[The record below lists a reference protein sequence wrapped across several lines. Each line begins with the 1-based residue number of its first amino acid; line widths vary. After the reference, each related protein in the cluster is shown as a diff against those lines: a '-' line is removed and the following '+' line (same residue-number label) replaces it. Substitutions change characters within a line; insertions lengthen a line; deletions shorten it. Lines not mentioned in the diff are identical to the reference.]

1 MEITRLRIAFVAITL
16 VITALW
22 LLSVP
27 ADVFGADFWSIR
39 SAFILFTGL
48 LSIGFMA
55 VGVML
60 AARPVQIESLLGGLD
75 KFYRLHKWLGI
86 GAVLLAVG
94 HWLLEVA
101 PRWMIA
107 LGWLAPRQRR
117 ARGAAGDGQAASPLA
132 DLREAGA
139 EVGEWGFYLLLLLT
153 VLALW
158 KRVPY
163 HYFFRTHRLMALVYL
178 MLVFHAVVL
187 MPPEYWTA
195 AIGPLLAV
203 LMAGGSVAAVVSLF
217 HRIGHARRAVGRV
230 EYMKQYLGNAVLE
243 VGVRCETKWP
253 GHRAGQFAFVT
264 FDPHEGAH
272 PFTISSA
279 WQDDGRLTFEIKGL
293 GDYTRALPD
302 LVEVGQPVT
311 VEGPYGRFDF
321 RSPQGRQVW
330 VGGGIGI
337 TPFIARLQ
345 ALAETEEDMPVDL
358 IYSTQVPDEAF
369 IDNIRALAAE
379 TGVRFH
385 LWVTPEKG
393 LLTLDW
399 LEEVV
404 PAWKEADVWFCG
416 PEGFGRDLREAMTER
431 GLAPRQFH
439 QEMFA
444 MR

>member
-1 MEITRLRIAFVAITL
+1 MEITRLRIAFAALAL
-16 VITALW
+16 VITTAW

-27 ADVFGADFWSIR
+27 ADVFGGDFWSTRRALI
-39 SAFILFTGL
+39 FFTGL

-60 AARPVQIESLLGGLD
+60 AARPVQLESVLGGLD

-86 GAVLLAVG
+86 GAVLLGIG

-101 PRWMIA
+101 PRWMVGW
-107 LGWLAPRQRR
+107 GWLAPRQRR
-117 ARGAAGDGQAASPLA
+117 ARGAGGEQAFNPFA
-132 DLREAGA
+132 DLRDAGA
-139 EVGEWGFYLLLLLT
+139 EVGEWGFYLLLTLT

-163 HYFFRTHRLMALVYL
+163 HYFFRAHRLMAVAYL

-187 MPPEYWTA
+187 MPPDYWTA
-195 AIGPLLAV
+195 AVGSFMAV
-203 LMAGGSVAAVVSLF
+203 LMTGGSVAAVISLF
-217 HRIGHARRAVGRV
+217 HRIGHSRRAVGRV
-230 EYMKQYLGNAVLE
+230 EYVKRYLSNAVLE
-243 VGVRCETKWP
+243 VGVQFETRWP

-302 LVEVGQPVT
+302 LIEVGQALT

-321 RSPQGRQVW
+321 QSPQERQIW
-330 VGGGIGI
+330 VGGGIGV
-337 TPFIARLQ
+337 TPFMARLQ
-345 ALAETEEDMPVDL
+345 ALAEEEEDMPVDL
-358 IYSTQVPDEAF
+358 IYSTQAPDEAF

-385 LWVTPEKG
+385 LWVTPEDG
-393 LLTLDW
+393 LLTLDR
-399 LEEVV
+399 LEEMV

-416 PEGFGRDLREAMTER
+416 PEGFGHDLREVMTER
-431 GLAPRQFH
+431 GLSPRQFH